1 MEENKIDPFQII
13 GFVILM
19 AGLFWW
25 IYTLPEIETNTSD
38 NQVVNEISGNK
49 SDNPKIDSSNDFSDL
64 SSVNQIENN
73 SLIKQY
79 EGITDTNFDDQIII
93 ENEDLKL
100 KFSSKGGLLT
110 EVLLKNFT
118 DYNGE
123 PLYMVK
129 NGNQN
134 ISLDFTTSTGKQ
146 VNTLNYFF
154 KPTINSD
161 SESTTLD
168 MVLSVSENQYL
179 NFQYVIPKK
188 GFMMDFII
196 KSYGFSDVIDEKKSI
211 SLNWDLK
218 ALRQAKS
225 VEYENRYSQLY
236 FQYDGD
242 DTDYLSSYSDS
253 EEQEDSISWISYGQH
268 FFNSIL
274 VLENTADK
282 VYFESKKLFEEES
295 KEVIY
300 TKNYSSIIPL
310 SLSRS
315 ELNSKMN
322 LYIGP
327 NDYDILKNYENNISD
342 SIYFGWGIFGWINRF
357 IYFPLFGFLGK
368 YFSAGLAVILMTV
381 ITRLAMSPVTYKTY
395 VSQARMKVIKPEI
408 TELNEKYKNDAVKKQ
423 QETFKLY
430 NKAGANPL
438 LGCVPALF
446 QLPVFYALFCFFPI
460 AFPLRG
466 KPFLWADDLS
476 SYDVIAELPFS
487 IPFYGDHVSLLPI
500 LASIAIF
507 FYTMMSSGAQMQ
519 PTQPGMPNMK
529 FIMYLMPVMM
539 LFFFN
544 NYASAFSLYYFISN
558 ILTIL
563 LMLMIKHFI
572 IDEDK
577 IRLQIQE
584 NKKKPS
590 TQNRF
595 QRKMKEMMDKAEEQR
610 KLQNRK

>member
-25 IYTLPEIETNTSD
+25 MNTLPELETTITENQKNKEIVIDQPNKSGSDINKDFSNSLNLIEEESDSFMETNSD
-38 NQVVNEISGNK
+38 IISG
-49 SDNPKIDSSNDFSDL
+49 
-64 SSVNQIENN
+64 
-73 SLIKQY
+73 
-79 EGITDTNFDDQIII
+79 DDIII
-93 ENEDLKL
+93 ENEDLIL
-100 KFSSKGGLLT
+100 KFTSKGGLLV
-110 EVLLKNFT
+110 EAQLKNFT
-118 DYNGE
+118 DYKGN
-123 PLYMVK
+123 PLYLVK
-129 NGNQN
+129 DGNQN
-134 ISLDFTTSTGKQ
+134 ISLNFSTLNGKS
-146 VNTLNYFF
+146 VNTSNYNF
-154 KPTINSD
+154 KPVVNKGSD
-161 SESTTLD
+161 ATTLT
-168 MVLSVSENQYL
+168 MVLSISENQYL
-179 NFQYVIPKK
+179 NFEYIIPKK
-188 GFMMDFII
+188 GFMMDFSIN
-196 KSYGFSDVIDEKKSI
+196 STGFRNVIDDNKSI

-218 ALRQAKS
+218 AFRQAKS
-225 VEYENRYSQLY
+225 VEYEDRYSQLY
-236 FQYDGD
+236 YQYDGEN
-242 DTDYLSSYSDS
+242 TDYLSSYSDS
-253 EEQEDSISWISYGQH
+253 EEKEDAVSWISYGQH

-274 VLENTADK
+274 VLENP
-282 VYFESKKLFEEES
+282 VNEVSFESKKLFEEES
-295 KEVIY
+295 KDVLF
-300 TKNYSSIIPL
+300 TKNYISNIPL
-310 SLSRS
+310 VLKSS

-327 NDYDILKNYENNISD
+327 NDYDILKKQENNISD

-368 YFSAGLAVILMTV
+368 YFSAGIAVILMTV
-381 ITRLAMSPVTYKTY
+381 ITRLVMSPVTYKTY

-408 TELNEKYKNDAVKKQ
+408 TELNEKYKNDAIKKQ
-423 QETFKLY
+423 QETMKLY

-487 IPFYGDHVSLLPI
+487 IPFYGDHVSLFPI

-507 FYTMMSSGAQMQ
+507 FYTVMSSGAQMQ

-529 FIMYLMPVMM
+529 FIMYLMPVFM

-544 NYASAFSLYYFISN
+544 NYSAGFSLYYFISN

-563 LMLMIKHFI
+563 IMLMTKHFI

-584 NKKKPS
+584 NKKKPT

-595 QRKMKEMMDKAEEQR
+595 QRKMKEMMDKAEEQK

>member
-25 IYTLPEIETNTSD
+25 IYTLPDIETKNGN
-38 NQVVNEISGNK
+38 NQSNNEIIINK
-49 SDNPKIDSSNDFSDL
+49 PENALSELTNDVSKSFDLNLDERDSFLKTNSNS
-64 SSVNQIENN
+64 Q
-73 SLIKQY
+73 
-79 EGITDTNFDDQIII
+79 DDVII
-93 ENEDLKL
+93 ENDDLIL
-100 KFSSKGGLLT
+100 KFSSKGGQLV
-110 EVLLKNFT
+110 EALLKNFS
-118 DYNGE
+118 DYKGD
-123 PLYMVK
+123 PLYLIK
-129 NGNQN
+129 DGNQN
-134 ISLDFTTSTGKQ
+134 INLNFSTSLGKL
-146 VNTLNYFF
+146 VNTSDYNF
-154 KPTINSD
+154 KSTVKNS
-161 SESTTLD
+161 SESTTLN
-168 MVLSVSENQYL
+168 MILSVSENQFL
-179 NFQYVIPKK
+179 NFEYVIPRK
-188 GFMMDFII
+188 GFMMDFSII
-196 KSYGFSDVIDEKKSI
+196 SSGFKNIVDNKKSI
-211 SLNWDLK
+211 YLNWDLK
-218 ALRQAKS
+218 AFRQAKS
-225 VEYENRYSQLY
+225 AEYENRYSQLY
-236 FQYDGD
+236 YQFDGD

-253 EEQEDSISWISYGQH
+253 DDTEDSVSWISYGQH

-274 VLENTADK
+274 VLENPSNE
-282 VYFESKKLFEEES
+282 VFFESKKLFEDEG
-295 KEVIY
+295 KDVVY
-300 TKNYSSIIPL
+300 TKNYSSKIPL
-310 SLSRS
+310 GLSGS
-315 ELNSKMN
+315 EFNSNMN
-322 LYIGP
+322 IYIGP
-327 NDYDILKNYENNISD
+327 NDYDILKNYENNISN

-368 YFSAGLAVILMTV
+368 YFSAGLAVILMTI

-408 TELNEKYKNDAVKKQ
+408 TELNEKYKNDAIKKQ
-423 QETFKLY
+423 QETMKLY

-519 PTQPGMPNMK
+519 STQPGVPNMK

-563 LMLMIKHFI
+563 IMLMIKHFI

-584 NKKKPS
+584 NKKKPT

>member
-25 IYTLPEIETNTSD
+25 IYTLPDIETKNGN
-38 NQVVNEISGNK
+38 NQSNNEIIINK
-49 SDNPKIDSSNDFSDL
+49 PENALSELTNDVSKSFDLNLDQRDSFLKTNSNS
-64 SSVNQIENN
+64 Q
-73 SLIKQY
+73 
-79 EGITDTNFDDQIII
+79 DDVII
-93 ENEDLKL
+93 ENDDLIL
-100 KFSSKGGLLT
+100 KFSSKGGQLV
-110 EVLLKNFT
+110 EALLKNFS
-118 DYNGE
+118 DYKGD
-123 PLYMVK
+123 PLYLIK
-129 NGNQN
+129 DGNQN
-134 ISLDFTTSTGKQ
+134 INLNFSTSLGKL
-146 VNTLNYFF
+146 VNTSDYNF
-154 KPTINSD
+154 KSTVKNS
-161 SESTTLD
+161 SESTTIN
-168 MVLSVSENQYL
+168 MILSVSENQFL
-179 NFQYVIPKK
+179 NFEYVIPRK
-188 GFMMDFII
+188 GFMMDFSII
-196 KSYGFSDVIDEKKSI
+196 SSGFKNIVDNKKSI
-211 SLNWDLK
+211 YLNWDLK
-218 ALRQAKS
+218 AFRQAKS
-225 VEYENRYSQLY
+225 AEYENRYSQLY
-236 FQYDGD
+236 YQFDGD

-253 EEQEDSISWISYGQH
+253 DDTEDSVSWISYGQH

-274 VLENTADK
+274 VLENPSNE
-282 VYFESKKLFEEES
+282 VFFESKKLFEDEG
-295 KEVIY
+295 KDVVY
-300 TKNYSSIIPL
+300 TKNYSSKIPL
-310 SLSRS
+310 GLSGS
-315 ELNSKMN
+315 EFNSNMN

-327 NDYDILKNYENNISD
+327 NDYDILKNYENNISN

-368 YFSAGLAVILMTV
+368 YFSAGLAVILMTI

-408 TELNEKYKNDAVKKQ
+408 TELNEKYKNDAIKKQ
-423 QETFKLY
+423 QETMKLY

-519 PTQPGMPNMK
+519 STQPGVPNMK

-563 LMLMIKHFI
+563 IMLMIKHFI

-584 NKKKPS
+584 NKKKPT

>member
-25 IYTLPEIETNTSD
+25 IYTLPDIETKNVD
-38 NQVVNEISGNK
+38 NQSNNEIIINK
-49 SDNPKIDSSNDFSDL
+49 PENALSELTNDVSKSFDLNLDDRDSFLKTNSNS
-64 SSVNQIENN
+64 Q
-73 SLIKQY
+73 
-79 EGITDTNFDDQIII
+79 DDVII
-93 ENEDLKL
+93 ENDDLIL
-100 KFSSKGGLLT
+100 KFSSKGGQLV
-110 EVLLKNFT
+110 EALLKNFS
-118 DYNGE
+118 DYKGD
-123 PLYMVK
+123 PLYLIK
-129 NGNQN
+129 DGNQN
-134 ISLDFTTSTGKQ
+134 INLNFSTSLGKL
-146 VNTLNYFF
+146 VNTSDYNF
-154 KPTINSD
+154 KSTVKNN
-161 SESTTLD
+161 SESTTLN
-168 MVLSVSENQYL
+168 MILLVSENQFL
-179 NFQYVIPKK
+179 NFEYVIPRK
-188 GFMMDFII
+188 GFMMDFSII
-196 KSYGFSDVIDEKKSI
+196 SSGFKNIVDNKKSI
-211 SLNWDLK
+211 YLNWDLK
-218 ALRQAKS
+218 AFRQAKS
-225 VEYENRYSQLY
+225 AEYENRYSQLY
-236 FQYDGD
+236 YQFDGD

-253 EEQEDSISWISYGQH
+253 DDTEDSVSWISYGQH

-274 VLENTADK
+274 VLENPSNE
-282 VYFESKKLFEEES
+282 VFFESKKLFEDEG
-295 KEVIY
+295 KDVVY
-300 TKNYSSIIPL
+300 TKNYSSKIPL
-310 SLSRS
+310 GLSGS
-315 ELNSKMN
+315 EFNSNMN

-327 NDYDILKNYENNISD
+327 NDYDILKNYENNISN

-368 YFSAGLAVILMTV
+368 YFSAGLAVILMTI

-408 TELNEKYKNDAVKKQ
+408 TELNEKYKNDAIKKQ
-423 QETFKLY
+423 QETMKLY

-563 LMLMIKHFI
+563 IMLMIKHFI

-584 NKKKPS
+584 NKKKPT

>member
-25 IYTLPEIETNTSD
+25 IYTLPDIETKNGN
-38 NQVVNEISGNK
+38 NQSNNEIIINK
-49 SDNPKIDSSNDFSDL
+49 PENALSELTNDVSKSFDLNLDERDSFLKTNSNS
-64 SSVNQIENN
+64 Q
-73 SLIKQY
+73 
-79 EGITDTNFDDQIII
+79 DDVII
-93 ENEDLKL
+93 ENDDLIL
-100 KFSSKGGLLT
+100 KFSSKGGQLV
-110 EVLLKNFT
+110 EALLKNFS
-118 DYNGE
+118 DYKGD
-123 PLYMVK
+123 PLYLIK
-129 NGNQN
+129 DGNQN
-134 ISLDFTTSTGKQ
+134 INLNFSTSLGKL
-146 VNTLNYFF
+146 VNTSDYNF
-154 KPTINSD
+154 KSTVKNS
-161 SESTTLD
+161 SESTTLN
-168 MVLSVSENQYL
+168 MILSVSENQFL
-179 NFQYVIPKK
+179 NFEYVIPRK
-188 GFMMDFII
+188 GFMMDFSII
-196 KSYGFSDVIDEKKSI
+196 SSGFKNIVDNKKSI
-211 SLNWDLK
+211 YLNWDLK
-218 ALRQAKS
+218 AFRQAKS
-225 VEYENRYSQLY
+225 AEYENRYSQLY
-236 FQYDGD
+236 YQFDRD

-253 EEQEDSISWISYGQH
+253 DDTEDSVSWISYGQH

-274 VLENTADK
+274 VLENPSNE
-282 VYFESKKLFEEES
+282 VFFESKKLFEDEG
-295 KEVIY
+295 KDVVY
-300 TKNYSSIIPL
+300 TKNYSSKIPL
-310 SLSRS
+310 GLSGS
-315 ELNSKMN
+315 EFNSNMN

-327 NDYDILKNYENNISD
+327 NDYDILKNYENNISN

-368 YFSAGLAVILMTV
+368 YFSAGLAVILMTI

-408 TELNEKYKNDAVKKQ
+408 TELNEKYKNDAIKKQ
-423 QETFKLY
+423 QETMKLY

-563 LMLMIKHFI
+563 IMLMIKHFI

-584 NKKKPS
+584 NKKKPT

>member
-25 IYTLPEIETNTSD
+25 IYTLPDIETKNVD
-38 NQVVNEISGNK
+38 NQSNSEIIINRSENALSELTNDDVSK
-49 SDNPKIDSSNDFSDL
+49 SFDLNLDERDSFLKTNSNS
-64 SSVNQIENN
+64 Q
-73 SLIKQY
+73 
-79 EGITDTNFDDQIII
+79 DDVII
-93 ENEDLKL
+93 ENDDLIL
-100 KFSSKGGLLT
+100 KFSSKGGQLV
-110 EVLLKNFT
+110 EALLKNFS
-118 DYNGE
+118 DYKGD
-123 PLYMVK
+123 PLYLIK
-129 NGNQN
+129 DGNQN
-134 ISLDFTTSTGKQ
+134 INLNFSTSLGKL
-146 VNTLNYFF
+146 VNTSDYNF
-154 KPTINSD
+154 KSTVKNS
-161 SESTTLD
+161 SESTTLN
-168 MVLSVSENQYL
+168 MILSVSENQFL
-179 NFQYVIPKK
+179 NFEYVIPRK
-188 GFMMDFII
+188 GFMMDFSII
-196 KSYGFSDVIDEKKSI
+196 SSGFKNIVDNKKSI
-211 SLNWDLK
+211 YLNWDLK
-218 ALRQAKS
+218 AFRQAKS
-225 VEYENRYSQLY
+225 AEYENRYSQLY
-236 FQYDGD
+236 YQFDGD

-253 EEQEDSISWISYGQH
+253 DDTEDSVSWISYGQH

-274 VLENTADK
+274 VLENPSNE
-282 VYFESKKLFEEES
+282 VFFESKKLFEDEG
-295 KEVIY
+295 KDVVY
-300 TKNYSSIIPL
+300 TKNYSSKIPL
-310 SLSRS
+310 GLSGS
-315 ELNSKMN
+315 EFNSNMN

-327 NDYDILKNYENNISD
+327 NDYDILKNYENNISN

-368 YFSAGLAVILMTV
+368 YFSAGLAVILMTI

-408 TELNEKYKNDAVKKQ
+408 TELNEKYKNDAIKKQ
-423 QETFKLY
+423 QETMKLY

-563 LMLMIKHFI
+563 IMLMIKHFI

-584 NKKKPS
+584 NKKKPT

>member
-25 IYTLPEIETNTSD
+25 INTLPELETTISE
-38 NQVVNEISGNK
+38 NQKNKEIVIDQSVEFK
-49 SDNPKIDSSNDFSDL
+49 SDTNKDFS
-64 SSVNQIENN
+64 N
-73 SLIKQY
+73 SLNLIEEEKDSFLNINSDSVSQN
-79 EGITDTNFDDQIII
+79 EIII
-93 ENEDLKL
+93 ENEDLIL
-100 KFSSKGGLLT
+100 KFNSKGGLLV
-110 EVLLKNFT
+110 EAQLKKFT
-118 DYNGE
+118 DYKGD

-129 NGNQN
+129 DGNQN
-134 ISLDFTTSTGKQ
+134 ISLNFSTLNGKS
-146 VNTLNYFF
+146 VNTANYNFN
-154 KPTINSD
+154 PIINKGSD
-161 SESTTLD
+161 ATTLT
-168 MVLSVSENQYL
+168 MVLSVSENQFI
-179 NFQYVIPKK
+179 NFEYIIPKK
-188 GFMMDFII
+188 GFMMDFSI
-196 KSYGFSDVIDEKKSI
+196 SSTGFRSVIDDKKSI
-211 SLNWDLK
+211 TLNWDLK
-218 ALRQAKS
+218 AFRQAKS

-236 FQYDGD
+236 YQYDGD

-253 EEQEDSISWISYGQH
+253 EEQEDAVSWISYGQH

-274 VLENTADK
+274 VLENPINQ
-282 VYFESKKLFEEES
+282 VSFESKKLFEEEG
-295 KEVIY
+295 KDVLF
-300 TKNYSSIIPL
+300 TKNYISNIPL
-310 SLSRS
+310 SLKSS

-327 NDYDILKNYENNISD
+327 NDYDILKNQQNNISN

-368 YFSAGLAVILMTV
+368 YFSAGIAVILMTV
-381 ITRLAMSPVTYKTY
+381 ITRLVMSPVTYKTY

-408 TELNEKYKNDAVKKQ
+408 TELNEKYKNDAIKKQ
-423 QETFKLY
+423 QETMKLY

-466 KPFLWADDLS
+466 KTFLWADDLS
-476 SYDVIAELPFS
+476 SYDVIAELPFT
-487 IPFYGDHVSLLPI
+487 IPFYGDHVSLFPI

-563 LMLMIKHFI
+563 IMLMTKHFI

-584 NKKKPS
+584 NKKKPT

>member
-25 IYTLPEIETNTSD
+25 IYTLPDIETKNGN
-38 NQVVNEISGNK
+38 NQSNNEIIINK
-49 SDNPKIDSSNDFSDL
+49 PENALSELTNDVSKSFDLNLDERDSFLKTNSNSQND
-64 SSVNQIENN
+64 V
-73 SLIKQY
+73 
-79 EGITDTNFDDQIII
+79 II
-93 ENEDLKL
+93 ENDDLIL
-100 KFSSKGGLLT
+100 KFSSKGGQLV
-110 EVLLKNFT
+110 EALLKNFS
-118 DYNGE
+118 DYKGD
-123 PLYMVK
+123 PLYLIK
-129 NGNQN
+129 DGNQN
-134 ISLDFTTSTGKQ
+134 INLNFSTSLGKL
-146 VNTLNYFF
+146 VNTSDYNF
-154 KPTINSD
+154 KSTVKNS
-161 SESTTLD
+161 SESTTLN
-168 MVLSVSENQYL
+168 MILSVSENQFL
-179 NFQYVIPKK
+179 NFEYVIPRK
-188 GFMMDFII
+188 GFMMDFSII
-196 KSYGFSDVIDEKKSI
+196 SSGFKNIVDNKKSI
-211 SLNWDLK
+211 YLNWDLK
-218 ALRQAKS
+218 AFRQAKS
-225 VEYENRYSQLY
+225 AEYENRYSQLY
-236 FQYDGD
+236 YQFDGD

-253 EEQEDSISWISYGQH
+253 DDTEDSVSWISYGQH

-274 VLENTADK
+274 VLENPSNE
-282 VYFESKKLFEEES
+282 VFFESKKLFEDEG
-295 KEVIY
+295 KDVVY
-300 TKNYSSIIPL
+300 TKNYSSKIPL
-310 SLSRS
+310 GLSGS
-315 ELNSKMN
+315 EFNSNMN

-327 NDYDILKNYENNISD
+327 NDYDILKNYENNISN

-368 YFSAGLAVILMTV
+368 YFSAGLAVILMTI

-408 TELNEKYKNDAVKKQ
+408 TELNEKYKNDAIKKQ
-423 QETFKLY
+423 QETMKLY

-563 LMLMIKHFI
+563 IMLMIKHFI

-584 NKKKPS
+584 NKKKPT

>member
-25 IYTLPEIETNTSD
+25 MNTLPEIETTIKENPK
-38 NQVVNEISGNK
+38 NNEIIVDEPNESGLDINK
-49 SDNPKIDSSNDFSDL
+49 DFSNSLNFIQEDSDSSLKINSDT
-64 SSVNQIENN
+64 
-73 SLIKQY
+73 SLQ
-79 EGITDTNFDDQIII
+79 DNIII
-93 ENEDLKL
+93 ENEDLIL
-100 KFSSKGGLLT
+100 KFNSKGGLLV
-110 EVLLKNFT
+110 EVQLKNFT
-118 DYNGE
+118 DYKGD

-129 NGNQN
+129 DGNQN
-134 ISLDFTTSTGKQ
+134 ISLNFSTLNGKS
-146 VNTLNYFF
+146 VNTSNYNFN
-154 KPTINSD
+154 PTVNKGSGA
-161 SESTTLD
+161 TTLT
-168 MVLSVSENQYL
+168 MVLSVSENQYI
-179 NFQYVIPKK
+179 NFEYIIPKK
-188 GFMMDFII
+188 GFMMDFSI
-196 KSYGFSDVIDEKKSI
+196 KSTGFRNVIDDKKSI

-218 ALRQAKS
+218 AFRQAKS

-236 FQYDGD
+236 YQYDGE

-253 EEQEDSISWISYGQH
+253 EEKEDAVSWISYGQH

-274 VLENTADK
+274 VLDNPVND
-282 VYFESKKLFEEES
+282 VSFESKKLFEEES
-295 KEVIY
+295 KDALF
-300 TKNYSSIIPL
+300 TKNYTSSIPMNL
-310 SLSRS
+310 NNS
-315 ELNSKMN
+315 EFNSKMK

-327 NDYDILKNYENNISD
+327 NDYDILKNQENNISE
-342 SIYFGWGIFGWINRF
+342 SIYFGWGIIGWVNRF

-368 YFSAGLAVILMTV
+368 YFSAGLAVIIMTV
-381 ITRLAMSPVTYKTY
+381 ITRLVMSPVTYKTY

-408 TELNEKYKNDAVKKQ
+408 TELNEKYKNDAIKKQ
-423 QETFKLY
+423 QETMKLY

-487 IPFYGDHVSLLPI
+487 IPFYGDHVSLFPI

-529 FIMYLMPVMM
+529 YIMYFMPVMM

-563 LMLMIKHFI
+563 IMLMTKHFI

-584 NKKKPS
+584 NKKKPT

-595 QRKMKEMMDKAEEQR
+595 QRKMKEMMDKAEEQK

>member
-25 IYTLPEIETNTSD
+25 IYTLPDIETKNVD
-38 NQVVNEISGNK
+38 NQSNNEIIINK
-49 SDNPKIDSSNDFSDL
+49 PENALSELTNDVSKSFDLNLDERDSFLKTNSNS
-64 SSVNQIENN
+64 Q
-73 SLIKQY
+73 
-79 EGITDTNFDDQIII
+79 DDVII
-93 ENEDLKL
+93 ENDDLIL
-100 KFSSKGGLLT
+100 KFSSKGGQLV
-110 EVLLKNFT
+110 EALLKNFS
-118 DYNGE
+118 DYKGD
-123 PLYMVK
+123 PLYLIK
-129 NGNQN
+129 DGNQN
-134 ISLDFTTSTGKQ
+134 INLNFSTSLGKL
-146 VNTLNYFF
+146 VNTSDYNF
-154 KPTINSD
+154 KSTVKNS
-161 SESTTLD
+161 SESTTLN
-168 MVLSVSENQYL
+168 MILLVSENQFL
-179 NFQYVIPKK
+179 NFEYVIPRK
-188 GFMMDFII
+188 GFMMDFSII
-196 KSYGFSDVIDEKKSI
+196 SSGFKNIIDNKKSI
-211 SLNWDLK
+211 YLNWDLK
-218 ALRQAKS
+218 AFRQAKS
-225 VEYENRYSQLY
+225 AEYENRYSQLY
-236 FQYDGD
+236 YQFDGD

-253 EEQEDSISWISYGQH
+253 DDTEDSVSWISYGQH

-274 VLENTADK
+274 VLENPSNE
-282 VYFESKKLFEEES
+282 VFFESKKLFEDEG
-295 KEVIY
+295 KDVVY
-300 TKNYSSIIPL
+300 TKNYSSKIPL
-310 SLSRS
+310 GLSGS
-315 ELNSKMN
+315 EFNSNMN

-327 NDYDILKNYENNISD
+327 NDYDILKNYENNISN

-368 YFSAGLAVILMTV
+368 YFSAGLAVILMTI

-408 TELNEKYKNDAVKKQ
+408 TELNEKYKNDAIKKQ
-423 QETFKLY
+423 QETMKLY

-519 PTQPGMPNMK
+519 STQPGVPNMK

-563 LMLMIKHFI
+563 IMLMIKHFI

-584 NKKKPS
+584 NKKKPT

>member
-25 IYTLPEIETNTSD
+25 MNTLPELETTIKENPK
-38 NQVVNEISGNK
+38 NNEIVVDEPNK
-49 SDNPKIDSSNDFSDL
+49 SGSDINKDFSNSLNFIEEDSDSSLKINSDSSLEND
-64 SSVNQIENN
+64 
-73 SLIKQY
+73 
-79 EGITDTNFDDQIII
+79 III
-93 ENEDLKL
+93 ENEDLIL
-100 KFSSKGGLLT
+100 KFNSKGGLLV
-110 EVLLKNFT
+110 EAQLKNFT
-118 DYNGE
+118 DYKGD

-129 NGNQN
+129 DGNQN
-134 ISLDFTTSTGKQ
+134 ISLNFSTLSGKL
-146 VNTLNYFF
+146 VNTSNYNFN
-154 KPTINSD
+154 PTVNKGSGA
-161 SESTTLD
+161 TTLT
-168 MVLSVSENQYL
+168 MVLSVSENQYI
-179 NFQYVIPKK
+179 NFEYIIPKK
-188 GFMMDFII
+188 GFMMDFSI
-196 KSYGFSDVIDEKKSI
+196 KSTGFRNLIDDKKSI

-218 ALRQAKS
+218 AFRQAKS

-236 FQYDGD
+236 YQYDGG

-253 EEQEDSISWISYGQH
+253 EEQEDAVSWISYGQH

-274 VLENTADK
+274 VLENPINQ
-282 VYFESKKLFEEES
+282 VSFESKNLFEEEG
-295 KEVIY
+295 KDVLF
-300 TKNYSSIIPL
+300 TKNYISNIPL
-310 SLSRS
+310 ALKSS

-322 LYIGP
+322 FYIGP
-327 NDYDILKNYENNISD
+327 NDYDILKNQQNNISD

-368 YFSAGLAVILMTV
+368 YFSAGIAVILMTV
-381 ITRLAMSPVTYKTY
+381 ITRLVMSPVTYKTY

-408 TELNEKYKNDAVKKQ
+408 TELNEKYKNDAIKKQ
-423 QETFKLY
+423 QETMKLY

-466 KPFLWADDLS
+466 KSFFWADDLS
-476 SYDVIAELPFS
+476 SYDVIAELPFT
-487 IPFYGDHVSLLPI
+487 IPFYGDHVSLFPI

-563 LMLMIKHFI
+563 IMLMTKHFI

-584 NKKKPS
+584 NRKKPT

>member
-25 IYTLPEIETNTSD
+25 IYTLPEIETTTND
-38 NQVVNEISGNK
+38 NQVTNEISSNK
-49 SDNPKIDSSNDFSDL
+49 SNNPKIDLSNDFSDL
-64 SSVNQIENN
+64 NSVNQVEN
-73 SLIKQY
+73 SSFIQKT
-79 EGITDTNFDDQIII
+79 EGITNTNFDDQIII

-100 KFSSKGGLLT
+100 KFTSKGGLLT

-134 ISLDFTTSTGKQ
+134 ISLDFTTLTGKQ
-146 VNTLNYFF
+146 INTLNYFF

-161 SESTTLD
+161 SKSTTLD

-253 EEQEDSISWISYGQH
+253 EEQEDSVSWISYGQH

-282 VYFESKKLFEEES
+282 VYFESKKLFE
-295 KEVIY
+295 
-300 TKNYSSIIPL
+300 
-310 SLSRS
+310 
-315 ELNSKMN
+315 
-322 LYIGP
+322 
-327 NDYDILKNYENNISD
+327 D
-342 SIYFGWGIFGWINRF
+342 
-357 IYFPLFGFLGK
+357 
-368 YFSAGLAVILMTV
+368 
-381 ITRLAMSPVTYKTY
+381 
-395 VSQARMKVIKPEI
+395 
-408 TELNEKYKNDAVKKQ
+408 
-423 QETFKLY
+423 
-430 NKAGANPL
+430 
-438 LGCVPALF
+438 
-446 QLPVFYALFCFFPI
+446 
-460 AFPLRG
+460 
-466 KPFLWADDLS
+466 
-476 SYDVIAELPFS
+476 
-487 IPFYGDHVSLLPI
+487 
-500 LASIAIF
+500 
-507 FYTMMSSGAQMQ
+507 
-519 PTQPGMPNMK
+519 
-529 FIMYLMPVMM
+529 
-539 LFFFN
+539 
-544 NYASAFSLYYFISN
+544 
-558 ILTIL
+558 
-563 LMLMIKHFI
+563 
-572 IDEDK
+572 
-577 IRLQIQE
+577 
-584 NKKKPS
+584 
-590 TQNRF
+590 
-595 QRKMKEMMDKAEEQR
+595 
-610 KLQNRK
+610 

>member
-25 IYTLPEIETNTSD
+25 IYTLPDIETKNVD
-38 NQVVNEISGNK
+38 NQSNNEMIINK
-49 SDNPKIDSSNDFSDL
+49 PENALSELTNDDVSKSFDLNLDERDSFLKTNSNS
-64 SSVNQIENN
+64 Q
-73 SLIKQY
+73 
-79 EGITDTNFDDQIII
+79 DDVII
-93 ENEDLKL
+93 ENDDLIL
-100 KFSSKGGLLT
+100 KFSSKGGQLV
-110 EVLLKNFT
+110 EALLKNFS
-118 DYNGE
+118 DYKGD
-123 PLYMVK
+123 PLYLIK
-129 NGNQN
+129 DGNQN
-134 ISLDFTTSTGKQ
+134 INLNFSTSLGKL
-146 VNTLNYFF
+146 VNTSDYNF
-154 KPTINSD
+154 KSTVKNS
-161 SESTTLD
+161 SESTTLN
-168 MVLSVSENQYL
+168 MILSVSENQFL
-179 NFQYVIPKK
+179 NFEYVIPRK
-188 GFMMDFII
+188 GFMMDFSII
-196 KSYGFSDVIDEKKSI
+196 SSGFKNIVDNKKSI
-211 SLNWDLK
+211 YLNWDLK
-218 ALRQAKS
+218 AFRQAKS
-225 VEYENRYSQLY
+225 AEYENRYSQLY
-236 FQYDGD
+236 YQFDGD

-253 EEQEDSISWISYGQH
+253 DDTEDSVSWISYGQH

-274 VLENTADK
+274 VLENPSNE
-282 VYFESKKLFEEES
+282 VFFESKKLFEDES
-295 KEVIY
+295 KDVVY
-300 TKNYSSIIPL
+300 TKNYSSKIPL
-310 SLSRS
+310 GLSGS
-315 ELNSKMN
+315 EFNSNMN

-327 NDYDILKNYENNISD
+327 NDYDILKNYENNISN

-368 YFSAGLAVILMTV
+368 YFSAGLAVILMTI

-408 TELNEKYKNDAVKKQ
+408 TELNEKYKNDAIKKQ
-423 QETFKLY
+423 QETMKLY

-519 PTQPGMPNMK
+519 STQPGVPNMK

-563 LMLMIKHFI
+563 IMLMIKHFI

-584 NKKKPS
+584 NKKKPT

>member
-13 GFVILM
+13 GFGILM
-19 AGLFWW
+19 VGLFWW
-25 IYTLPEIETNTSD
+25 MNTLPEIESPVVK
-38 NQVVNEISGNK
+38 NQNNNELAVENSTESLLKLNNDIS
-49 SDNPKIDSSNDFSDL
+49 SSLDLIDK
-64 SSVNQIENN
+64 ENN
-73 SLIKQY
+73 SFLNINSDPVS
-79 EGITDTNFDDQIII
+79 ENEIII
-93 ENEDLKL
+93 ENEDLIL
-100 KFSSKGGLLT
+100 KFNSKGGLLV
-110 EVLLKNFT
+110 EAQLKKFT
-118 DYNGE
+118 DYKGD

-129 NGNQN
+129 DGNQN
-134 ISLDFTTSTGKQ
+134 ISLNFSTLNGKS
-146 VNTLNYFF
+146 VNTANYNFNPIVN
-154 KPTINSD
+154 KG
-161 SESTTLD
+161 SEATTLT
-168 MVLSVSENQYL
+168 MVLSVSENQFI
-179 NFQYVIPKK
+179 NFEYIIPKK
-188 GFMMDFII
+188 GFMMDFSIN
-196 KSYGFSDVIDEKKSI
+196 STGFRSVIDDKKSI
-211 SLNWDLK
+211 TLNWDLK
-218 ALRQAKS
+218 AFRQAKS

-236 FQYDGD
+236 YQYNGD

-253 EEQEDSISWISYGQH
+253 EENEDAVSWISYGQH

-274 VLENTADK
+274 VLENP
-282 VYFESKKLFEEES
+282 VNEVSFESKKLFEEEG
-295 KEVIY
+295 KDVLF
-300 TKNYSSIIPL
+300 TKNYISNIPIALKSSEI
-310 SLSRS
+310 
-315 ELNSKMN
+315 NSKMN

-327 NDYDILKNYENNISD
+327 NDYDILKNQQNNISD

-381 ITRLAMSPVTYKTY
+381 ITRLVMSPVTYKTY

-408 TELNEKYKNDAVKKQ
+408 TELNEKYKNDAIKKQ
-423 QETFKLY
+423 QETMKLY

-476 SYDVIAELPFS
+476 SYDVIAELPFT
-487 IPFYGDHVSLLPI
+487 IPFYGDHVSLFPI

-563 LMLMIKHFI
+563 IMLMTKHFI

-584 NKKKPS
+584 NKKKPT

-595 QRKMKEMMDKAEEQR
+595 QRKMKEMMDKADEQR